1 MAKLKTP
8 MEILKLLDQSNCR
21 QCNEPTC
28 MAFAAQ
34 VFKGK
39 KKLSDCPKLDADIIE
54 QYDES
59 DESAG
64 DTEKPRTSEE
74 EIEAYVE
81 SLKEKVREM
90 DLSSVAEKLGGVFKN
105 GRLTVKVLGKD
116 FSVYP
121 DGTLSADIHTNPW
134 VSVPVLTYITQGV
147 GKDLTGNWLPF
158 RELEGGSAW
167 AGLFRQRCEKPL
179 KLIADTDYD
188 LFVDL
193 LDIFNGRPVEH
204 LDADIARVFYVL
216 PKVAIMICYWP
227 TEEDFESSL
236 NIYFDEAADENLN
249 LASINALGSG
259 LGRMFEKLAEKHST
273 QRSLAASQ

>member
-1 MAKLKTP
+1 MTKLKTP
-8 MEILKLLDQSNCR
+8 MEILKQLDQSNCR

-54 QYDES
+54 KYGES

-74 EIEAYVE
+74 EVEAYVE

-90 DLSSVAEKLGGVFKN
+90 DLSSVAEKLGGVFEN

-167 AGLFRQRCEKPL
+167 AGLFHQRCEKPL

-204 LDADIARVFYVL
+204 LDADVARVFYVL

-227 TEEDFESSL
+227 AEEDFESSL
-236 NIYFDEAADENLN
+236 KIYFDEVADENLN

-273 QRSLAASQ
+273 KQSLAASQ